1 MAQKEDKGFNFRS
14 LFFRDTGA
22 GTPGQG
28 QQKGKISGSEK
39 SASGMSTDFLA
50 QNTIQDK
57 TLIEDFVQRLHTHIN
72 QNNQPGFDFIE
83 FTETLFE
90 ESQNP
95 NAEVYKLVF
104 RIAQKM
110 DKSLTPER
118 LLQSSN
124 YYKELVRQTADAEVG
139 KGETKKKNLLS
150 EKETEKN
157 TLEKSLKDIRKKID
171 QLSLQ
176 ITEFQKQEV
185 SAHNLL
191 SDIDQKYT
199 SQFSDIDNKIT
210 AITAAKEQVISSIV
224 DIEAGIKTNL

>member
-1 MAQKEDKGFNFRS
+1 MAQKDDKGFSFRS
-14 LFFRDTGA
+14 LFFRETDT
-22 GTPGQG
+22 GTPGPG
-28 QQKGKISGSEK
+28 QTKGKISGSEK

-50 QNTIQDK
+50 QDNVQDK
-57 TLIEDFVQRLHTHIN
+57 TLIEDFVQRLRTHIN

-104 RIAQKM
+104 RVAQKM

-124 YYKELVRQTADAEVG
+124 YYKELVRQTADAEVI

-150 EKETEKN
+150 EKEDEK
-157 TLEKSLKDIRKKID
+157 TSLEKGLKDIRKKID
-171 QLSLQ
+171 QLSSQ
-176 ITEFQKQEV
+176 IAEFQKQEILTRNQL
-185 SAHNLL
+185 SAV
-191 SDIDQKYT
+191 DQKYT
-199 SQFSDIDNKIT
+199 SQFSDIETKIS